1 MTYVEALVDVKV
13 GLHVALV
20 VTVDGSV
27 HARPCLLEGQ
37 DTLNVVSVELL
48 ARHGVNDGGLNT
60 EEWKRSASGL
70 GRGDTCKR
78 GDNVGA
84 GLGLP
89 VGLSAVSHLQSIMVH
104 ILLLTS
110 TM

>member
-1 MTYVEALVDVKV
+1 MAHVKILVDVEV
-13 GLHVALV
+13 SIHVALV
-20 VTVDGSV
+20 VTVDSSV

-48 ARHGVNDGGLNT
+48 AGHRVDNSGLNT
-60 EEWKRSASGL
+60 EEREGSASRL
-70 GRGDTCKR
+70 GGGDTSKR
-78 GDNVGA
+78 CDDVRA

-89 VGLSAVSHLQSIMVH
+89 VGLSAVSHLQI
-104 ILLLTS
+104 IITIFNFLTS